1 MKQQNNYLVM
11 ITSPRLNKDG
21 FGGVYKYEG
30 VKMKRFICTILLMSL
45 MLSLFGCQS
54 DKPSPDDKEAKK
66 ASFEIAEEFMS
77 KIVTEDFCPE
87 EYMGRKPDVT
97 YGKMEKAR
105 YYSDT
110 CGRERNVNVVLPDGY
125 SEDKEYP
132 VLYVLH
138 GAFGNEDSMANMDFN
153 GKNVSSQIIIGNMI
167 ADGTA
172 KDMIIVF
179 PYIFASREKEA
190 YTDNTIEEVKG
201 YDNFV
206 NEIAN
211 DLMPFIEENYS
222 IAKGKDNTAIFG
234 FSMGGREALAVG
246 LAYPDK
252 FGYIGGACP
261 APGLIPGKDWL
272 FDHPGQYTED
282 ELVFEDEAPYLILI
296 ASGGSDGM
304 SGEFPEKY
312 HKLFDEHGV
321 SNVWYT
327 VPDSG
332 HGEPAISSLTYN
344 FAKNLFK
351 AK

>member
-1 MKQQNNYLVM
+1 
-11 ITSPRLNKDG
+11 
-21 FGGVYKYEG
+21 
-30 VKMKRFICTILLMSL
+30 MKRFSAILILAAIAVSL
-45 MLSLFGCQS
+45 IGCQAAPVS
-54 DKPSPDDKEAKK
+54 SNDKEAKK

-77 KIVTEDFCPE
+77 QIVPEDFCPD
-87 EYMGRKPDVT
+87 EYMGIKSEVT
-97 YGKMEKAR
+97 YGKSEKKS
-105 YYSDT
+105 YYSKT
-110 CGRERNVNVVLPDGY
+110 CERQRNVNVVLPNGY

-138 GAFGNEDSMANMDFN
+138 GAFGNEDSMMNMDYN
-153 GKNVSSQIIIGNMI
+153 GKNVGSHIIIGNMI
-167 ADGTA
+167 ADGSA
-172 KDMIIVF
+172 KEMIIVF
-179 PYIFASREKEA
+179 PYIFASKEKEA

-206 NEIAN
+206 NDLVN

-222 IAKGKDNTAIFG
+222 VAKGKDNTAVFG
-234 FSMGGREALAVG
+234 FSMGGREALATG
-246 LAYPDK
+246 LAHPDK

-282 ELVFEDEAPYLILI
+282 ELVFKDETPYLILI

-327 VPDSG
+327 VPNSG
-332 HGEPAISSLTYN
+332 HGDPAISSLTYN